1 MHICSPVYYRA
12 GPRWQAVPVELPVG
26 LELVSRHTVT
36 RRSLRRG
43 RLGADIDSRDDRHR
57 RSPRHRRSRQ
67 PTVSGKYKYKHN
79 AWSAMLFPR
88 VSLCAE
94 QGVSAAAWPCRLQA
108 LPRRRTPSGGG
119 TADGSPNCCAPGMTC
134 ISDGCRAAGLHA
146 ASAGLLRCSARRRI
160 TGPAAQIVC
169 GPQPDNRR
177 PGAVAATPCGD
188 HGWAANVRP
197 AAVRPA
203 AVRPCGRTDAL
214 PCGCAARRPC

>member
-1 MHICSPVYYRA
+1 
-12 GPRWQAVPVELPVG
+12 
-26 LELVSRHTVT
+26 LERQKL
-36 RRSLRRG
+36 
-43 RLGADIDSRDDRHR
+43 HR
-57 RSPRHRRSRQ
+57 RRSRQ
-67 PTVSGKYKYKHN
+67 RTVSGKYKYKHN

-119 TADGSPNCCAPGMTC
+119 TADGSPNCCAPGLTC
-134 ISDGCRAAGLHA
+134 ISDGYRAAGLHA

>member
-119 TADGSPNCCAPGMTC
+119 TADGSPNCCAPGLTRRYC
-134 ISDGCRAAGLHA
+134 ARA
-146 ASAGLLRCSARRRI
+146 
-160 TGPAAQIVC
+160 
-169 GPQPDNRR
+169 
-177 PGAVAATPCGD
+177 GA
-188 HGWAANVRP
+188 RP
-197 AAVRPA
+197 AAPPPRPPPGPAPPPPPPPVTA
-203 AVRPCGRTDAL
+203 AAPQRCRAE
-214 PCGCAARRPC
+214 A